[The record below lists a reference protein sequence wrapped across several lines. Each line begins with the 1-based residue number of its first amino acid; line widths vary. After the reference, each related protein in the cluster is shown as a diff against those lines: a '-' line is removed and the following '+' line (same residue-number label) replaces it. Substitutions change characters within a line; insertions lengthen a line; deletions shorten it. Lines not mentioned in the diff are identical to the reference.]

1 MKLKQVMILNNL
13 EIINKIKRED
23 SEKENLKEYI
33 KKNIG
38 NIIDI
43 IVNGIK
49 KNTLDK
55 VFIIQKFVE
64 E

>member
-1 MKLKQVMILNNL
+1 MELITTL
-13 EIINKIKRED
+13 ECALRKIED
-23 SEKENLKEYI
+23 LEKENLKEYI

-49 KNTLDK
+49 QNTLDK

>member
-1 MKLKQVMILNNL
+1 MNNL

-43 IVNGIK
+43 IVNGINQ
-49 KNTLDK
+49 NTLDK

>member
-1 MKLKQVMILNNL
+1 MILNNL

-23 SEKENLKEYI
+23 LEKENLKEYI

-49 KNTLDK
+49 QNTLDK

>member
-1 MKLKQVMILNNL
+1 MILNNL

-43 IVNGIK
+43 IVNGINQ
-49 KNTLDK
+49 NTLDK

>member
-1 MKLKQVMILNNL
+1 MILNNL

>member
-1 MKLKQVMILNNL
+1 MILNNL

-49 KNTLDK
+49 KNALDK